1 MMINN
6 GMFQDIAKIN
16 AGAIKGLQPNISVWT
31 NGGGDGGTAMGEVA
45 NIYRT
50 LPPLFKTV
58 QEQTGMVPPTWL
70 GTVKETHY
78 PNTFD

>member
-6 GMFQDIAKIN
+6 GMFQDIAKTN
-16 AGAIKGLQPNISVWT
+16 AEAIKGLQPKISVWT
-31 NGGGDGGTAMGEVA
+31 SGGGGGGADGGSAMAEVA
-45 NIYRT
+45 NVYRS

-70 GTVKETHY
+70 GTLKDNGH
-78 PNTFD
+78 